1 MIVLFIFAWREELLF
16 ERRMLRLK
24 AQHRSL
30 GSSVKLMICTGGV
43 IPLGTHDAMNLP
55 LLA

>member
-1 MIVLFIFAWREELLF
+1 VIVLFIFAWREELLF

-43 IPLGTHDAMNLP
+43 IPRGHTMP
-55 LLA
+55 